1 MIYLFLGQDSLSKD
15 EQLKQIK
22 QEFLAPDLRPFNMD
36 TLYGREADRMTL
48 QEAFL
53 RLPAC
58 PVGREAAG
66 TAACRMIVIKD
77 AQELDDASRDFI
89 LDYAAKPSP
98 QIVLVLDI
106 SRSDKKDEFVNRLCR
121 LSKVIRFKEAEVPD
135 TFALCRLIN
144 SRRTDRALTVL
155 SQLLKNGER
164 PERILGGLRYSLEKS
179 QLPPVEVKRRVKFL
193 IDSDIEIKTGKLKPV
208 FILEKLIVRLCA
220 LSKPF
225 H

>member
-164 PERILGGLRYSLEKS
+164 PERILGGLRYAWEKDV
-179 QLPPVEVKRRVKFL
+179 LPAAVTRNRLKLLMKCDL
-193 IDSDIEIKTGKLKPV
+193 EIKTGRLKPV
-208 FILEKLIVRLCA
+208 FALEKLVIS
-220 LSKPF
+220 LSAAAKPF
-225 H
+225 G